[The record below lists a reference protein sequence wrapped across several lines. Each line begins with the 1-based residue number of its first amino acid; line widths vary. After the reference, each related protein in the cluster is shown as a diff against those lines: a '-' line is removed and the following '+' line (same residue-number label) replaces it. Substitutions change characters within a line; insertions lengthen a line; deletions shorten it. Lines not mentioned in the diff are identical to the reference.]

1 MRTLTP
7 SRPQT
12 HLFSPKQALHIQG
25 MRLIPQAHMPG
36 WQGERES
43 LPVDPGVKHVR
54 RFLEKPLLWLWSP
67 TPLM

>member
-25 MRLIPQAHMPG
+25 LRLIPQAHTPG
-36 WQGERES
+36 WQGERER
-43 LPVDPGVKHVR
+43 V
-54 RFLEKPLLWLWSP
+54 SP
-67 TPLM
+67 WILGSNT